1 MLNGL
6 LIYTREDANKNED
19 YIEWM
24 LSEAE
29 KNGLKLEFKYREDLF
44 AGVEGG
50 RPYIRDLAGVNI
62 VPNFAIVRCI
72 DPIFTRQLEIL
83 GVKTFNSAIVSELC
97 NDKAKTHQVASM
109 LGIPMADTVYLSD
122 KQLPKYEVPYVVKSR
137 TGRSGNEVYLIEEAG
152 QFAPSRNQIGQQL
165 VTKGKDVRVFV
176 IGKEIIGAIQ
186 RTNVTDFRANFSL
199 GGKADQY
206 ILSEIEIQIIAKLV
220 NAFEFGFVGI
230 DFVYG
235 ENGQPLLNEIED
247 VVGSRTLSKVT
258 DLNTAGLYLK
268 FIKKTVMG
276 K

>member
-1 MLNGL
+1 MLNGIL
-6 LIYTREDANKNED
+6 VYTREDASKNED

-29 KNGLKLEFKYREDLF
+29 KNGMKLDFKYREDLF
-44 AGVEGG
+44 IGVEDG
-50 RPYIRDLAGVNI
+50 RPYVRDLAGQNI
-62 VPNFAIVRCI
+62 LPNFAIVRCV

-83 GVKTFNSAIVSELC
+83 GVKTFNSAVVSELC

-122 KQLPKYEVPYVVKSR
+122 KQIPKYELPYVVKNR
-137 TGRSGNEVYLIEEAG
+137 NGRSGNEVFLIEDAE
-152 QFAPSRNQIGQQL
+152 QFTPSKNQIGQKL
-165 VTKGKDVRVFV
+165 ATKGKDVRVFV

-186 RTNVTDFRANFSL
+186 RTSDVDFRANFSL
-199 GGKADQY
+199 GGKADKY
-206 ILSEIEIQIIAKLV
+206 ILSETETQIVAKLI
-220 NAFEFGFVGI
+220 NTFEFGFVGI

-235 ENGQPLLNEIED
+235 ENGAPLLNEIED

-258 DLNTAGLYLK
+258 ELNTVGLYLK
-268 FIKKTVMG
+268 FIKKTLLG